1 MKEKSMNLHKT
12 LPLVPPDAGLRE
24 VAEAMLNSQS
34 NLILVGKE
42 GEQPQG
48 YIDCK
53 SVIRELLNEGD
64 GAKVTA
70 GDMAVLIKEENK
82 VELNGNMKNITNQIC
97 KGMGLPLFASK
108 NDIVTGAFSLE
119 GIINELS
126 KLHDA
131 EKQKR
136 IDTEGLIDYVLDVM
150 PLGVVLAAKDGE
162 IKKSNKLAEKIMKE
176 NLISSEDIRAI
187 ISSKDIRAIIKNNY
201 NYDKVLASRSGSYYR
216 VSTARIDLQDID
228 IMVIFTD
235 VTAEYNLMKRLENAR
250 KEAET
255 ALAIMLPDHRIE
267 MRLKSIVEYMDE
279 YDEKTG
285 KIKITG
291 VIRDGVYKHVINML
305 KLIAD
310 AFKQGLTRLPGMDKN
325 TIVSAAVLHDIGKV
339 QPTLEVGDVVN
350 PREVFEQGYLHA
362 FRGAS
367 IAKGMY
373 NIDDN
378 VYYLIKYHHHEE
390 KELPKDFPDYLLPM
404 YRFFRLI
411 DGLSAGITRRGSN
424 VKIRIN
430 GSRVYVEEKS
440 NFPLYNQK
448 IEIDLYSGYFKKL

>member
-1 MKEKSMNLHKT
+1 MKEKSMNLHKI

-24 VAEAMLNSQS
+24 IAEVMLNSQS

-53 SVIRELLNEGD
+53 TIIRELLNEGD

-70 GDMAVLIKEENK
+70 GDLAVLIKAESK
-82 VELNGNMKNITNQIC
+82 VELNGNMKNIINQIC
-97 KGMGLPLFASK
+97 RGMELPLFASK

-136 IDTEGLIDYVLDVM
+136 IDTEELIDYVLDVM
-150 PLGVVLAAKDGE
+150 PLGVVLAAKDSE
-162 IKKSNKLAEKIMKE
+162 IKKSNKLAEQIMKE
-176 NLISSEDIRAI
+176 NLISSEDIRAM
-187 ISSKDIRAIIKNNY
+187 IKNNY
-201 NYDKVLASRSGSYYR
+201 NHNKVLASSSGIYYR
-216 VSTARIDLQDID
+216 ISTARIDLQDMD
-228 IMVIFTD
+228 TMVIFTD
-235 VTAEYNLMKRLENAR
+235 VTAEYNLVKRLENAR

-255 ALAIMLPDHRIE
+255 ALAIMLPDQRIE

-291 VIRDGVYKHVINML
+291 VIRDGAYKHVINML

-310 AFKQGLTRLPGMDKN
+310 AFKQGLMGLPGMDKN

-339 QPTLEVGDVVN
+339 QPILKVGDVVN

-367 IAKGMY
+367 IAKEIY
-373 NIDDN
+373 DVDN
-378 VYYLIKYHHHEE
+378 KVYYLIKYHHHEE

-404 YRFFRLI
+404 YRFFKLI
-411 DGLSAGITRRGSN
+411 DGLSAGITRRGSD
-424 VKIRIN
+424 VKMRIN
-430 GSRVYVEEKS
+430 GSRICVEEKS
-440 NFPLYNQK
+440 SFPLYNQR
-448 IEIDLYSGYFKKL
+448 IEMDLYSGYFKKL

>member
-1 MKEKSMNLHKT
+1 MNKKLVDLHKT

-24 VAEAMLNSQS
+24 IAEVMLNSKS
-34 NLILVGKE
+34 NLILVGEE

-53 SVIRELLNEGD
+53 SIIREFLNGSD
-64 GAKVTA
+64 GTKVTA
-70 GDMAVLIKEENK
+70 GDLAVLIKAESK
-82 VELNGNMKNITNQIC
+82 VELNGNMENITSRIHR
-97 KGMGLPLFASK
+97 GMELPLFASK

-136 IDTEGLIDYVLDVM
+136 IDIEELIDYVLDVM
-150 PLGVVLAAKDGE
+150 PLGVVLAAKNGE

-176 NLISSEDIRAI
+176 NLISSEDI
-187 ISSKDIRAIIKNNY
+187 KAIIKNNY
-201 NYDKVLASRSGSYYR
+201 NHNKVLASSSGIYYR

-235 VTAEYNLMKRLENAR
+235 VTAEYNLVKRLENAR
-250 KEAET
+250 EEAET

-267 MRLKSIVEYMDE
+267 TRLKSIVEYMDE

-291 VIRDGVYKHVINML
+291 VIKDGVYKHVINIL

-310 AFKQGLTRLPGMDKN
+310 AFKQGLMRLPGMDKN

-367 IAKGMY
+367 IARGMY
-373 NIDDN
+373 NINDN

-411 DGLSAGITRRGSN
+411 DGLSAGITRRGSS
-424 VKIRIN
+424 VKMRIN
-430 GSRVYVEEKS
+430 GSRIYVEEKS
-440 NFPLYNQK
+440 NFPLYNQR

>member
-48 YIDCK
+48 YINCK
-53 SVIRELLNEGD
+53 SIIRELLNGSD
-64 GAKVTA
+64 GTKVTA
-70 GDMAVLIKEENK
+70 GDLAVLIKAESK
-82 VELNGNMKNITNQIC
+82 VKLNGNIKNITNQIC
-97 KGMGLPLFASK
+97 RGMGLPLFASE
-108 NDIVTGAFSLE
+108 NNIVTGTFFLE

-131 EKQKR
+131 EKRKR
-136 IDTEGLIDYVLDVM
+136 IDVEELIDYVLDVM
-150 PLGVVLAAKDGE
+150 PLGVVLAVKDGE

-187 ISSKDIRAIIKNNY
+187 IKNNY
-201 NYDKVLASRSGSYYR
+201 NYNKVLASSSGNYYR

-228 IMVIFTD
+228 IMIVFTD
-235 VTAEYNLMKRLENAR
+235 ATAEYNLVKRLENAR
-250 KEAET
+250 EEAET
-255 ALAIMLPDHRIE
+255 ALAIMLPDQRIE
-267 MRLKSIVEYMDE
+267 VRLKSIVEYMDE

-291 VIRDGVYKHVINML
+291 VIKSGAYKHVINML

-310 AFKQGLTRLPGMDKN
+310 AFKQGLMELPGMDKN
-325 TIVSAAVLHDIGKV
+325 TIVRAAVLHDIAKV
-339 QPTLEVGDVVN
+339 QPILKVGDVVN

-367 IAKGMY
+367 IAKEIY
-373 NIDDN
+373 NVDDN
-378 VYYLIKYHHHEE
+378 TYYLIKYHHHEE
-390 KELPKDFPDYLLPM
+390 KQLPKDFPDYLLPM

-424 VKIRIN
+424 VKMRIN
-430 GSRVYVEEKS
+430 GTRIYVEEKS
-440 NFPLYNQK
+440 DFPLYNQR
-448 IEIDLYSGYFKKL
+448 IEMDLYSGDFRKL